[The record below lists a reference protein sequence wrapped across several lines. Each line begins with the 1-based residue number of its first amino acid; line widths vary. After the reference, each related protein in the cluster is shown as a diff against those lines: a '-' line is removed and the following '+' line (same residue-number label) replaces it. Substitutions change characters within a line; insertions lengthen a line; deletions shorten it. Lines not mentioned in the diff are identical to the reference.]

1 MPEKKIDFFFVQKVE
16 NFKFRL
22 QVYQPITMRENT
34 SVRNV

>member
-1 MPEKKIDFFFVQKVE
+1 MPEKKIDFFSVKKAE

-22 QVYQPITMRENT
+22 QVYKPITMRENT